1 MSIELNI
8 TLLVMMLIFLFIIA
22 HRLVEKVY
30 KSGHRIY
37 SMLVGFIS
45 CLLLIYD
52 LLFVKSTIISTIIQA
67 LYLFGGIVF
76 FMSFDLNFKLII
88 KGKGNSWLAK
98 RIRRLQ
104 SMSKNIK

>member
-22 HRLVEKVY
+22 HSLVEKVY

>member
-8 TLLVMMLIFLFIIA
+8 TLLVIMLIFLFIIA
-22 HRLVEKVY
+22 HSLVKKIY
-30 KSGHRIY
+30 KNGHKIY

-52 LLFVKSTIISTIIQA
+52 SLFVKSTIISTIIQT

-76 FMSFDLNFKLII
+76 FMSFNLNFKLII

-98 RIRRLQ
+98 RIRRLR
-104 SMSKNIK
+104 SLSKNIK

>member
-8 TLLVMMLIFLFIIA
+8 TLLVMTLIFLFIIA
-22 HRLVEKVY
+22 HSLVEKVY